1 MSQFLTGASATV
13 SLFIGI
19 FFLRFW
25 RTSRDRLFLIFAL
38 GFWTLSLHWVLLGL
52 ADVAN
57 ESRHYFY
64 LLRLVAFALIITGVI
79 DKNRSPKKP

>member
-1 MSQFLTGASATV
+1 MSQFLSGASATV
-13 SLFIGI
+13 SLFIGF

-25 RTSRDRLFLIFAL
+25 HTSRDRLFLIFAAA
-38 GFWTLSLHWVLLGL
+38 FWTLSLHWALLGL

-64 LLRLVAFALIITGVI
+64 LLRLLAFALIIVGVI
-79 DKNRSPKKP
+79 DKNRSPTR